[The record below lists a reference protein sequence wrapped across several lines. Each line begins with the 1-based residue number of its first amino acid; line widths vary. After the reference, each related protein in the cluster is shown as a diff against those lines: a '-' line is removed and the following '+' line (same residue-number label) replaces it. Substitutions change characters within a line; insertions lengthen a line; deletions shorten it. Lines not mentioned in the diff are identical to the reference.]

1 LYSDGLT
8 ISFRASKEYHSD
20 IGIVLAALANM
31 RDTAAAQASSG
42 SIKLAASVIDPGLHR
57 TTIFCQP

>member
-8 ISFRASKEYHSD
+8 ISFRTSKEYHSD
-20 IGIVLAALANM
+20 IGIVLAALADM
-31 RDTAAAQASSG
+31 RDTAAAQANSG
-42 SIKLAASVIDPGLHR
+42 SFKLAASLVDPGLRR